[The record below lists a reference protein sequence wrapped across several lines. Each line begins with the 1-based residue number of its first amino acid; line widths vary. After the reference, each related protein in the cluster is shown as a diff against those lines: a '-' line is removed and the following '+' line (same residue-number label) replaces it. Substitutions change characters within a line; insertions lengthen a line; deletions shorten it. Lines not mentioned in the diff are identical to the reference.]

1 MKPVKG
7 IEQAT
12 QTGLIHDPYEQPR
25 GMSIAG
31 LDIGI
36 RNVSNDALIQLTLHD
51 NSIDG
56 RCAETQKMV

>member
-7 IEQAT
+7 VEQAA
-12 QTGLIHDPYEQPR
+12 QTRLIHDPYPQPR

-36 RNVSNDALIQLTLHD
+36 RNVSNDALIQLTLHC
-51 NSIDG
+51 NAID
-56 RCAETQKMV
+56 RRLAKFQKVG